1 MVNPCSARYYD
12 QNMQCTF
19 IGFVDYMC
27 LSPRLVAYFPSQ
39 WTHIVDAARVG
50 ILKVNLH
57 TGIPTAQRKVMV
69 MLGLP
74 LQNQHNFGYLRILIR
89 WSKDISRDLCYLQQL
104 WKHGGQDLSSFFS
117 SRCHG
122 RNWLCFKRVDPSIAK
137 LSSCPGMHS
146 DFMKLNIFSQADDRM
161 SQNMVTFHQC
171 HSHVYD
177 DTN

>member
-104 WKHGGQDLSSFFS
+104 WKHGGQDQVPYSADVMGEFGCALK
-117 SRCHG
+117 G
-122 RNWLCFKRVDPSIAK
+122 RILVQR
-137 LSSCPGMHS
+137 SC
-146 DFMKLNIFSQADDRM
+146 L
-161 SQNMVTFHQC
+161 
-171 HSHVYD
+171 HVEVCIL
-177 DTN
+177 TS